1 MRLLPNLERAVIRIE
16 KLRDYALNMD
26 HPHGKHKAVVFR
38 DMLGIARRHA
48 EVLADLLGSTLP
60 SAAAEHVKR
69 DEHGDR
75 WLTHHDLTGIN
86 GQSAIV
92 TVAWIFKKEQS
103 SVPELISCYIQPRK
117 QKELRNLLDR
127 PETHER

>member
-1 MRLLPNLERAVIRIE
+1 
-16 KLRDYALNMD
+16 MD

-48 EVLADLLGSTLP
+48 EVLANLLGSTLP

-92 TVAWIFKKEQS
+92 TVAWIFKKEQR